1 MEKIAEFL
9 KEYDEITNK
18 LEKLEE
24 LQKELK
30 KRLSIIET
38 DLVGIANSNMID
50 RIKIEDREYSFS
62 YERRIYV
69 KETAKDHSK
78 KVELYK
84 ILSELGYDEAVF
96 FESAYYPANSL
107 KKIWKKLPIETINK
121 FQENGLIYYEVK
133 PKIEVKKIKK

>member
-1 MEKIAEFL
+1 MKNIAEFL
-9 KEYDEITNK
+9 KEYDEITDK

-30 KRLSIIET
+30 KRLTTIES
-38 DLVGIANSNMID
+38 DVVEIANSNMID
-50 RIKIEDREYSFS
+50 KIKIEDREYSFS
-62 YERRIYV
+62 YERKVHV
-69 KETAKDHSK
+69 KETVKDHSK

-84 ILSELGYDEAVF
+84 ILKELGYDEAIF

-121 FQENGLIYYEVK
+121 FQEDGLIYYEVK